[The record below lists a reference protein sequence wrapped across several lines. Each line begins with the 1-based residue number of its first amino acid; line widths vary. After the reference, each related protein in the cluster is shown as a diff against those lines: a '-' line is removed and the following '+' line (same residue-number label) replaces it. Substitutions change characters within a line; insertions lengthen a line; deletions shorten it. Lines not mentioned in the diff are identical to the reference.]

1 MGQQRPDA
9 GLGDVFDAT
18 DALDGASAGL
28 VPPGM
33 ERVRRA
39 RAKPTEVLK
48 MAKATVVQRVK
59 ESAEVGSMA
68 HQTQWTKTLRVL
80 FGLCWSSYIEWYW
93 IYVRQ
98 NVL

>member
-1 MGQQRPDA
+1 
-9 GLGDVFDAT
+9 
-18 DALDGASAGL
+18 
-28 VPPGM
+28 
-33 ERVRRA
+33 
-39 RAKPTEVLK
+39 
-48 MAKATVVQRVK
+48 
-59 ESAEVGSMA
+59 MA